1 MPTALPTAPSRPAAR
16 TRPRTRRGHRT
27 TALAL
32 AGGLLTLGAPLL
44 TATPAAAHDRLQST
58 DPADGAVVEVAPEQ
72 VVLTMSA
79 TPVALGT
86 QVQVTGPDGSVVS
99 AGDPR
104 IVDTAITT
112 TLTGDRPAGTYEVQW
127 RVTSSDGHPISGGF
141 SFTAS
146 AAATPSAPA
155 ATASPEGTPSQ
166 APSEAASQAP
176 SEAASPATVDPAT
189 AVDSEGDRTLIA
201 VGVAAVLVVGGIG
214 GVIGY
219 RRRRG

>member
-1 MPTALPTAPSRPAAR
+1 MPTSPPTSSPTRASRPAP
-16 TRPRTRRGHRT
+16 RPRARTRRGSRT

-32 AGGLLTLGAPLL
+32 AGGLLSLGAPLL
-44 TATPAAAHDRLQST
+44 TAAPAAAHDRLEST

-72 VVLTMSA
+72 VVMTMSS

-86 QVQVTGPDGSVVS
+86 QVRVTAPDGSVVS
-99 AGDPR
+99 TGDPR
-104 IVDTAITT
+104 IVDTEITT
-112 TLTGDRPAGTYEVQW
+112 ALTGERPAGTYEVQW
-127 RVTSSDGHPISGGF
+127 RVTSSDGHPISGTF

-146 AAATPSAPA
+146 GAATPAATPSA
-155 ATASPEGTPSQ
+155 TASQSTD
-166 APSEAASQAP
+166 APATT
-176 SEAASPATVDPAT
+176 PATVDPAT

-201 VGVAAVLVVGGIG
+201 AGIAAVLVVGGVG